1 MKTVLLIF
9 SKSPILGK
17 VKNRLSK
24 NIGLESSLHIYKKLL
39 EHTASVAQKSRIK
52 TVLFQNELN
61 PELKA
66 IFKNV
71 ADYQIQE
78 GKNLGEKM
86 ENAFRWAFSLKYKNV
101 ILIGSDLWSLD
112 KDTLIEAKKALEHN
126 DVVIGPCYDGGYYL
140 IGMKNFNNKIFKNI
154 SWSKKQVFKQ
164 TLSKVLENSVYY
176 LEIKN
181 DIDNKESL
189 KAHPSLYD
197 LYKKILS

>member
-9 SKSPILGK
+9 AKSPILGK

-24 NIGLESSLHIYKKLL
+24 NIGLRSSLLIYKKLL

-52 TVLFQNELN
+52 TVLFQNEIN

-66 IFKNV
+66 TFKNV

-86 ENAFRWAFSLKYKNV
+86 ETAFRWAFSQKYENV

-112 KDTLIEAKKALEHN
+112 KYTLIEAKKALENN
-126 DVVIGPCYDGGYYL
+126 DIVIGPCYDGGYYL
-140 IGMKNFNNKIFKNI
+140 IGMKNINNKIFKNI

-189 KAHPSLYD
+189 KAHTSLYD
-197 LYKKILS
+197 LYKKTLS

>member
-112 KDTLIEAKKALEHN
+112 RDTLIEAKKALEHN
-126 DVVIGPCYDGGYYL
+126 DIVIGPCYDGGYYL

-189 KAHPSLYD
+189 RAHTSLYE
-197 LYKKILS
+197 LYKKTLS

>member
-24 NIGLESSLHIYKKLL
+24 NIGLESSLYIYKKLL
-39 EHTASVAQKSRIK
+39 KHTASVAQKSRIK

-71 ADYQIQE
+71 ADYQIQK

-140 IGMKNFNNKIFKNI
+140 IAV
-154 SWSKKQVFKQ
+154 SY
-164 TLSKVLENSVYY
+164 THLR
-176 LEIKN
+176 
-181 DIDNKESL
+181 
-189 KAHPSLYD
+189 AHETR
-197 LYKKILS
+197 

>member
-71 ADYQIQE
+71 ADYQIQK

-112 KDTLIEAKKALEHN
+112 RNTLIEAKKALEHN
-126 DVVIGPCYDGGYYL
+126 DIVIGPCYDGGYYL

-189 KAHPSLYD
+189 KAHPSLYE

>member
-71 ADYQIQE
+71 ADYQIQK

-112 KDTLIEAKKALEHN
+112 RDTLIEAKKALEHN
-126 DVVIGPCYDGGYYL
+126 DIVIGPCYDGGYYL
-140 IGMKNFNNKIFKNI
+140 IGMKSFNNKIFKNI

-189 KAHPSLYD
+189 RAHASLYE
-197 LYKKILS
+197 LYKKTLS

>member
-71 ADYQIQE
+71 ADYQIQK

-112 KDTLIEAKKALEHN
+112 RNTLIEAKKALEHN
-126 DVVIGPCYDGGYYL
+126 DIVIGPCYDGGYYL

-197 LYKKILS
+197 LYTKIL

>member
-71 ADYQIQE
+71 ADYQIQK

-112 KDTLIEAKKALEHN
+112 RDTLIEAKKALEHN
-126 DVVIGPCYDGGYYL
+126 DIVIGPCYDGGYYL

-189 KAHPSLYD
+189 RAHTSLYE
-197 LYKKILS
+197 LYKKTLS

>member
-1 MKTVLLIF
+1 MKNVLLIF

-71 ADYQIQE
+71 ADYQIQK

-112 KDTLIEAKKALEHN
+112 RDTLIEAKKALEHN
-126 DVVIGPCYDGGYYL
+126 DIVIGPCYDGGYYL

-189 KAHPSLYD
+189 RAHTSLYE
-197 LYKKILS
+197 LYKKTLS

>member
-39 EHTASVAQKSRIK
+39 KHTASVAQKSRIK

-71 ADYQIQE
+71 ADYQIQK

-112 KDTLIEAKKALEHN
+112 KDTLIEAKKH
-126 DVVIGPCYDGGYYL
+126 
-140 IGMKNFNNKIFKNI
+140 
-154 SWSKKQVFKQ
+154 
-164 TLSKVLENSVYY
+164 
-176 LEIKN
+176 
-181 DIDNKESL
+181 
-189 KAHPSLYD
+189 
-197 LYKKILS
+197 

>member
-24 NIGLESSLHIYKKLL
+24 NIGLESSLQIYKRLL
-39 EHTASVAQKSRIK
+39 EHTASVAHESRIK

-71 ADYQIQE
+71 ADYQIQK

-86 ENAFRWAFSLKYKNV
+86 ETAFRWAFSQKYENV

-112 KDTLIEAKKALEHN
+112 KDTLIEAKKALEN
-126 DVVIGPCYDGGYYL
+126 NADGYL
-140 IGMKNFNNKIFKNI
+140 TKNLFN
-154 SWSKKQVFKQ
+154 
-164 TLSKVLENSVYY
+164 
-176 LEIKN
+176 
-181 DIDNKESL
+181 
-189 KAHPSLYD
+189 
-197 LYKKILS
+197 

>member
-9 SKSPILGK
+9 AKSPILGK

-24 NIGLESSLHIYKKLL
+24 NIGLESSLQIYKRLL
-39 EHTASVAQKSRIK
+39 EHTASVAHESRIK

-61 PELKA
+61 PELK
-66 IFKNV
+66 ITFKNV

-78 GKNLGEKM
+78 GRNLGEKM
-86 ENAFRWAFSLKYKNV
+86 ETAFRWAFSQKYENV

-112 KDTLIEAKKALEHN
+112 KDTLIEAKKALEYN
-126 DVVIGPCYDGGYYL
+126 EVVIGPCYDGGYYL

-164 TLSKVLENSVYY
+164 TLSKV
-176 LEIKN
+176 
-181 DIDNKESL
+181 
-189 KAHPSLYD
+189 
-197 LYKKILS
+197 

>member
-71 ADYQIQE
+71 ADYQIQK

-112 KDTLIEAKKALEHN
+112 KDTLIEAKKH
-126 DVVIGPCYDGGYYL
+126 
-140 IGMKNFNNKIFKNI
+140 
-154 SWSKKQVFKQ
+154 
-164 TLSKVLENSVYY
+164 
-176 LEIKN
+176 
-181 DIDNKESL
+181 
-189 KAHPSLYD
+189 
-197 LYKKILS
+197 

>member
-61 PELKA
+61 PELK
-66 IFKNV
+66 ITFKNV

-78 GKNLGEKM
+78 GRNLGEKM
-86 ENAFRWAFSLKYKNV
+86 ETAFRWAFSQKYENV

-126 DVVIGPCYDGGYYL
+126 EVVIGPCYDGGYYL

-189 KAHPSLYD
+189 RAHASLYE
-197 LYKKILS
+197 LYTKTLS

>member
-71 ADYQIQE
+71 ADYQLQE

-112 KDTLIEAKKALEHN
+112 RDTLIEAKKALEHN
-126 DVVIGPCYDGGYYL
+126 DIVIGPCYDGGYYL

-197 LYKKILS
+197 LYTKIL

>member
-9 SKSPILGK
+9 AKSPILGK

-24 NIGLESSLHIYKKLL
+24 NIGLRSSLLIYKKLL

-52 TVLFQNELN
+52 TVLFQNEIN

-66 IFKNV
+66 TFKNV

-86 ENAFRWAFSLKYKNV
+86 ETAFRWAFSQKYENV

-112 KDTLIEAKKALEHN
+112 KYTLIESKKALENN
-126 DVVIGPCYDGGYYL
+126 DIVIGPCYDGGYYL
-140 IGMKNFNNKIFKNI
+140 IGMKNINNKIFKNI

-189 KAHPSLYD
+189 KAHTSLYD
-197 LYKKILS
+197 LYKKTLS

>member
-66 IFKNV
+66 TFKNV
-71 ADYQIQE
+71 ADYQIQK

-126 DVVIGPCYDGGYYL
+126 EVVIGPCYDGGYYL

>member
-71 ADYQIQE
+71 ADYQIQK

-189 KAHPSLYD
+189 RAHTSLYE
-197 LYKKILS
+197 LYKKTLS

>member
-61 PELKA
+61 PELK
-66 IFKNV
+66 ITFKNV

-78 GKNLGEKM
+78 GRNLGEKM
-86 ENAFRWAFSLKYKNV
+86 ETAFRWAFSQKYENV

-126 DVVIGPCYDGGYYL
+126 EVVIGPCYDGGYYL

-181 DIDNKESL
+181 DIDNKEAL

-197 LYKKILS
+197 LSKKILS

>member
-1 MKTVLLIF
+1 MYKSLIDTT
-9 SKSPILGK
+9 ICRQCQ
-17 VKNRLSK
+17 N
-24 NIGLESSLHIYKKLL
+24 
-39 EHTASVAQKSRIK
+39 QKSRIK

-71 ADYQIQE
+71 ADYQIQK

-112 KDTLIEAKKALEHN
+112 RDTLIEAKKALEHN
-126 DVVIGPCYDGGYYL
+126 DIVIGPCYDGGYYL

-189 KAHPSLYD
+189 RAHTSLYE
-197 LYKKILS
+197 LYKKTLS

>member
-9 SKSPILGK
+9 AKSPILGK

-71 ADYQIQE
+71 ADYQLQE

-112 KDTLIEAKKALEHN
+112 RDTLIEAKKALEHN
-126 DVVIGPCYDGGYYL
+126 DIVIGPCYDGGYYL

>member
-66 IFKNV
+66 TFKNV

-197 LYKKILS
+197 LYKKIL

>member
-9 SKSPILGK
+9 AKSPILGK

-24 NIGLESSLHIYKKLL
+24 NIGFKSSLQIYKRLL
-39 EHTASVAQKSRIK
+39 EHTASVAYKSRIK

-66 IFKNV
+66 TFKDV
-71 ADYQIQE
+71 ADYRIQE

-86 ENAFRWAFSLKYKNV
+86 ETAFRWAFSQKHKNV

-112 KDTLIEAKKALEHN
+112 KDTLIEAKKALENN

-140 IGMKNFNNKIFKNI
+140 IGMKNINNKIFKNI

-189 KAHPSLYD
+189 KAHASLYD
-197 LYKKILS
+197 LYKKTLL

>member
-39 EHTASVAQKSRIK
+39 KHTASVAQKSRIK

-71 ADYQIQE
+71 ADYQIQK

-189 KAHPSLYD
+189 RAHTSLYE
-197 LYKKILS
+197 LYKKTLS

>member
-9 SKSPILGK
+9 AKSPILGK

-24 NIGLESSLHIYKKLL
+24 NIGLESSLQIYKRLL
-39 EHTASVAQKSRIK
+39 EHTASVAHESRIK

-61 PELKA
+61 PELK
-66 IFKNV
+66 ITFKNV

-78 GKNLGEKM
+78 GRNLGEKM
-86 ENAFRWAFSLKYKNV
+86 ETAFRWAFSQKYENV

-112 KDTLIEAKKALEHN
+112 KSTLIEAKKALEHN

-197 LYKKILS
+197 LNKKILS

>member
-17 VKNRLSK
+17 VKNHLSK

-71 ADYQIQE
+71 ADYQIQK

-126 DVVIGPCYDGGYYL
+126 DLVIGPCYDGGYYL

-154 SWSKKQVFKQ
+154 VLIYPVFFWFLSWFKNRFIIFNCFFFFCNYQ
-164 TLSKVLENSVYY
+164 LVSAMITFESNTNSR
-176 LEIKN
+176 
-181 DIDNKESL
+181 
-189 KAHPSLYD
+189 
-197 LYKKILS
+197 

>member
-39 EHTASVAQKSRIK
+39 KHTASVAQKSRIK

-71 ADYQIQE
+71 ADYQIQK

-126 DVVIGPCYDGGYYL
+126 DLVIGPCYDGGYYL

-189 KAHPSLYD
+189 KSHPSLYE